1 MLLTLEL
8 CAHHL
13 GGGICAS
20 SRNIGATSGS
30 AAGLKVSGVGRQQ
43 LLKQPTPGLRLGL
56 SVRLRPGRPNVP
68 ELQGLELQLQG
79 RKVVYLFS

>member
-1 MLLTLEL
+1 VPTISVAAYVLISATL
-8 CAHHL
+8 
-13 GGGICAS
+13 
-20 SRNIGATSGS
+20 ATSGS

-68 ELQGLELQLQG
+68 ELQGLEFQLQG